1 MPVWGGAVWGGAL
14 ELVSCTR
21 SQSALASVAG
31 SAEGGTAVCWKPGA
45 TYVLAELR
53 SATVDALVVSTRLYS
68 TNLWGFWRRASAAS
82 VLIARVCSTNPR
94 GLAAGVTAL
103 VFGVGV
109 DSTNAQGSV
118 AGISRIARAEHA
130 MSPRGRRR

>member
-1 MPVWGGAVWGGAL
+1 LSVWGRAL

-31 SAEGGTAVCWKPGA
+31 SAEGATAVCWKPGA

-68 TNLWGFWRRASAAS
+68 TNLWGFGGGRQPRRCSARACHRRCTYVWTCPRKSWR
-82 VLIARVCSTNPR
+82 
-94 GLAAGVTAL
+94 AAGAPVSPVHGAVLPTAA
-103 VFGVGV
+103 
-109 DSTNAQGSV
+109 N
-118 AGISRIARAEHA
+118 
-130 MSPRGRRR
+130 